1 MWLAPVKRSKG
12 RCAAA
17 KENNCFPDRA
27 EIARAAMSRSVLRT
41 IHTRCIAAKTVHFA
55 AMRHDNSK
63 RLNRAAAFS
72 DSAATELSIA
82 AAVFEEQGNEVVAQA
97 LREQARTHRA
107 QAIQLKARAVGEA
120 ARGLTRDSGAP
131 PADFRSGPDENG
143 SEPS

>member
-1 MWLAPVKRSKG
+1 
-12 RCAAA
+12 
-17 KENNCFPDRA
+17 
-27 EIARAAMSRSVLRT
+27 MSRSVLRT
-41 IHTRCIAAKTVHFA
+41 IHTRCIAAKAVHFA
-55 AMRHDNSK
+55 AMQHDDSK

-120 ARGLTRDSGAP
+120 AMGLTRDSGAP
-131 PADFRSGPDENG
+131 PADFRSGPAENG

>member
-1 MWLAPVKRSKG
+1 
-12 RCAAA
+12 
-17 KENNCFPDRA
+17 
-27 EIARAAMSRSVLRT
+27 
-41 IHTRCIAAKTVHFA
+41 
-55 AMRHDNSK
+55 MRHDDSK

-120 ARGLTRDSGAP
+120 AMGLTRDSGAP
-131 PADFRSGPDENG
+131 PADFRSGPAENG